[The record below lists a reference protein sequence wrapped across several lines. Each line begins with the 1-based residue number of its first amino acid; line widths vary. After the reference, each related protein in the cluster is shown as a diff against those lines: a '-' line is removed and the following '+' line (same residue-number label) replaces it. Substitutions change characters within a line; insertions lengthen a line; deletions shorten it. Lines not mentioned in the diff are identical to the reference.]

1 MVAGLIMYLTTYKQ
15 TVKTLMM
22 NMLVVPTLQLLE
34 LVTLIIII
42 KDFTILEVT
51 KVLLTKTLLLWKKL
65 SDNNPLLLCLLLNHR
80 FILTVVEFMLIPIVK
95 ITQSTMQWPL
105 LGTVI
110 NFNSLLAPSVHR
122 FLVGFLIG

>member
-1 MVAGLIMYLTTYKQ
+1 MYLTTYKQ

-51 KVLLTKTLLLWKKL
+51 KVLLTKTLLL
-65 SDNNPLLLCLLLNHR
+65 
-80 FILTVVEFMLIPIVK
+80 
-95 ITQSTMQWPL
+95 
-105 LGTVI
+105 
-110 NFNSLLAPSVHR
+110 
-122 FLVGFLIG
+122 